1 MSNRAWPLVATLII
15 TAITACHSVPSYP
28 NVAAVPAADQI
39 RLQNIESFYL
49 SKAREQAAFSLHC
62 SGDQLTMQVVSRRP
76 HWILAESRDQTFFS
90 VQEAEPITTIGA
102 DGCGARATFQVV
114 CGPHQRYGGV
124 AGKPYGNPCDVA
136 SSEAA
141 STIVKNTAEQER
153 IDTAAAAA
161 ASTKK

>member
-1 MSNRAWPLVATLII
+1 MSNRARPLIATVII
-15 TAITACHSVPSYP
+15 TAVTACVPRYP
-28 NVAAVPAADQI
+28 NVAAVSAADQI

-49 SKAREQAAFSLHC
+49 SKAREQAAFSLRC
-62 SGDQLTMQVVSRRP
+62 SADQLTMQVVSRRP
-76 HWILAESRDQTFFS
+76 DVILARSRDHMFFS
-90 VQEAEPITTIGA
+90 VEEGEPITTIGA
-102 DGCGARATFQVV
+102 DGCRARATFQVV
-114 CGPHQRYGGV
+114 CGPHQEYGGV
-124 AGKPYGNPCDVA
+124 AGRPYVDPCDVVA